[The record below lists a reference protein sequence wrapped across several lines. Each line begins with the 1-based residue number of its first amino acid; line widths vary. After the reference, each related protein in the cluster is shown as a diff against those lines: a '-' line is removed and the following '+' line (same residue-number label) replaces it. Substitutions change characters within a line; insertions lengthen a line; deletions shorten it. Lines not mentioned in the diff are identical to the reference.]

1 MDRVYLWEQA
11 PEDEYQRQRLALN
24 AASGDVEAATALGYF
39 YSLGLYDYPRDLK
52 RGRRYFDE
60 GMAKRY
66 PQAYYVYAL
75 VLLETEPVDYHKALK
90 FFERSANLGFGRGMA
105 QVGNFFLEGKAVKK
119 SYQLAEEWLVKS
131 RCRDARA
138 GLLFL
143 AKHYE
148 EEGKDLEKAKHLTN
162 LAQSFKFNP

>member
-1 MDRVYLWEQA
+1 MDRVYLWEKA
-11 PEDEYQRQRLALN
+11 PASAYDRQRLVIN
-24 AASGDVEAATALGYF
+24 ASNGDLEAATALAYF
-39 YSLGLYDYPRDLK
+39 YSLGLYDYPKDLK
-52 RGRRYFDE
+52 MGQRYFDD

-105 QVGNFFLEGKAVKK
+105 KVGNFFLEGQAVRQ
-119 SYQLAEEWLVKS
+119 SYKLAEEWLVKS
-131 RCRDARA
+131 RCRDARD

-143 AKHYE
+143 ANHYE
-148 EEGKDLEKAKHLTN
+148 KVHDLEKAKYLREI
-162 LAQSFKFNP
+162 AISYQDNP